1 MLLSGGEHA
10 HLLLGG
16 DLAEQ
21 DGRASASRASLFFS
35 LEIKSKVD
43 ENMKAQESRLL
54 MVQDKQRLQSK
65 CLELKQRT
73 SALSRGDLSLKSL
86 KDKGLKEILKRS

>member
-1 MLLSGGEHA
+1 
-10 HLLLGG
+10 
-16 DLAEQ
+16 
-21 DGRASASRASLFFS
+21 
-35 LEIKSKVD
+35 
-43 ENMKAQESRLL
+43 MKAQESRLL